1 MRTSRIGTTD
11 SSTAWRASL
20 LVAIAAVLLAF
31 GASPARAQSGDL
43 EMSCA
48 PESVAAGATTTCSV
62 AGVAASTRVTI
73 EVRSAATVVGQ
84 SSGIS
89 GTDGRA
95 AIEVAIPAATSPGQ
109 VTLALRGTTLTFDI
123 SVTPDRPSGV
133 SAGLFPSSGDVAR
146 TAPTALV
153 VSMVLALALVLGL
166 PRRTPQD

>member
-1 MRTSRIGTTD
+1 VRGAAFVAVMTIVLQSLMVSA
-11 SSTAWRASL
+11 SS
-20 LVAIAAVLLAF
+20 
-31 GASPARAQSGDL
+31 AQSGDL

-48 PESVAAGATTTCSV
+48 PESVVAGATTTCDV
-62 AGVAASTRVTI
+62 AGVTASTRVTI
-73 EVRSAATVVGQ
+73 EVRSAGTVVGQ
-84 SSGIS
+84 SSGIA
-89 GTDGRA
+89 GTNGRA